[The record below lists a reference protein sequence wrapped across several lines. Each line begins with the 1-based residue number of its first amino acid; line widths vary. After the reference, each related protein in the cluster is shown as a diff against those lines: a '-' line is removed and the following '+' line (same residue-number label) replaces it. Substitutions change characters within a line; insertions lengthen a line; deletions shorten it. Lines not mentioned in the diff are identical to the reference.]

1 VPAAVP
7 EDIVGLASR
16 QVAGKLCVWSSRRRA
31 RDLCGS
37 NLCARVRAPRAAGFV
52 KYCAVIRPLNCTV
65 VCVEY
70 DTVVSCNFLVAP
82 RGCVCES
89 VCGLPFSLPVLA

>member
-1 VPAAVP
+1 MCV
-7 EDIVGLASR
+7 ELASSCPR
-16 QVAGKLCVWSSRRRA
+16 PVWLKS
-31 RDLCGS
+31 
-37 NLCARVRAPRAAGFV
+37 VRAAAGPRAAGFV
-52 KYCAVIRPLNCTV
+52 KYCAVIHPLNCTV

-70 DTVVSCNFLVAP
+70 GTVVSCNFLVAP